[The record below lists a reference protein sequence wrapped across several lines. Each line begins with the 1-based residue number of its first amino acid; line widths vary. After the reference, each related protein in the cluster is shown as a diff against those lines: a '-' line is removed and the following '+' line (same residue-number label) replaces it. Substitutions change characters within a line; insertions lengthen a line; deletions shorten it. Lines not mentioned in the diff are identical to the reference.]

1 MGACASDEAE
11 SVYAQD
17 ALTAIDLQ
25 LGLNGKEKDQKRA
38 IELYEAAAA
47 ADDAVAQNNLAYCLR
62 DDYENKSAVARA
74 IELWT
79 VAAAKSVD
87 VPGVA
92 EAQFNLGLC
101 YETGTGVDKDDKR
114 AKELRE
120 SAATNPRLE
129 KNTDFPFGTM
139 LGWILYTK
147 HEPIP
152 MIPDFRGKLGKQ
164 VEPIA

>member
-1 MGACASDEAE
+1 MGVCSSGQAGGDSG
-11 SVYAQD
+11 SK
-17 ALTAIDLQ
+17 ALMAIDYH
-25 LGLNGKEKDQKRA
+25 LGLNGVDKDRERA

-62 DDYENKSAVARA
+62 DDYQNESAVARA

-79 VAAAKSVD
+79 IAAAKSVD
-87 VPGVA
+87 IPGVA

-114 AKELRE
+114 AKTLRE

-129 KNTDFPFGTM
+129 YNTKFPFGTM

-147 HEPIP
+147 EEPIP
-152 MIPDFRGKLGKQ
+152 MIPDFRGKLG
-164 VEPIA
+164 IM